1 MLFEHVPLF
10 SADMNTLRG
19 VKTTAEWEQ
28 WEIARQRKDADG
40 TSAFHQTELV
50 AGVALA
56 LANALAK
63 VVNLRNTFE
72 IAGGSSGLFRRF
84 GVGKTRDREGRATRA
99 RCKVPVP
106 SYSLFSIPLILTCVL
121 APFF

>member
-28 WEIARQRKDADG
+28 WEIVRQRKDADG

-50 AGVALA
+50 AGVA
-56 LANALAK
+56 NALAK

-72 IAGGSSGLFRRF
+72 IAGGSSGRFRRF
-84 GVGKTRDREGRATRA
+84 GVGKT
-99 RCKVPVP
+99 K
-106 SYSLFSIPLILTCVL
+106 
-121 APFF
+121 